1 MATSM
6 AFISSTF
13 MTGLPSPFFQP
24 LRFQPAIHF
33 VTTLMTYVLSQ

>member
-6 AFISSTF
+6 AWMMSTF
-13 MTGLPSPFFQP
+13 MTGLPSPLRQP

-33 VTTLMTYVLSQ
+33 VTTLITYVLSQ